1 MQRRGRERPEAGRRE
16 GPQSGVAGGAAAS
29 LSNAAGR
36 WEGDASAEAMPGRP
50 RREGFACGPFVL
62 PRRLAT
68 PLPNRGTPPVLH
80 ADLHMHAFA
89 GGAGDAAMG
98 RRPPP
103 AAAPAAAA
111 DYLAPR
117 PPRPPRPPLPRP
129 AGGKKPRMLFWPAA
143 AAVPAFLAPPRPP
156 PRPRPAKKVDTR
168 GAGAVP
174 DCRI

>member
-1 MQRRGRERPEAGRRE
+1 MRPFLHATLPPAE
-16 GPQSGVAGGAAAS
+16 GPRPSYTQVYICMHLQEGRGTLPWAAAR
-29 LSNAAGR
+29 A
-36 WEGDASAEAMPGRP
+36 
-50 RREGFACGPFVL
+50 
-62 PRRLAT
+62 
-68 PLPNRGTPPVLH
+68 
-80 ADLHMHAFA
+80 
-89 GGAGDAAMG
+89 
-98 RRPPP
+98 P

-156 PRPRPAKKVDTR
+156 PRPRPAKNVDTR